1 MEKTSINE
9 QGGDVNHMTGIPLFT
24 VRLFK
29 RRIRD
34 CPNIEIGKIAECM
47 NIYGGCY
54 IYSSSTSLTSVFVVP
69 SRFRELFF

>member
-1 MEKTSINE
+1 ME
-9 QGGDVNHMTGIPLFT
+9 
-24 VRLFK
+24 
-29 RRIRD
+29 
-34 CPNIEIGKIAECM
+34 NIILELRKGEKE